1 MKKKILLTISLSWI
15 ILVGYLVWA
24 NGLMNEGS
32 KNFKWDEWI
41 WFGFVPA
48 ITPYL
53 FYFIWKPEVFKQYE
67 NSYLHT

>member
-32 KNFKWDEWI
+32 KNFKWDELCI
-41 WFGFVPA
+41 EGYNHHYA
-48 ITPYL
+48 E
-53 FYFIWKPEVFKQYE
+53 EVTE
-67 NSYLHT
+67 NELKI